1 MGWGWMRAV
10 CGQPDEVEPFSDSDG
25 GEGAFHRTDAFGEQ
39 ILKSKNQSS
48 LRVAFVY
55 TSKSGMEKYLKRS
68 TVPETSGGV
77 DAPPDLLA
85 ECDSDETIQAV
96 HQSIAERYQ
105 VIPVESDENAF
116 ETLKHA
122 CPDLVF
128 NISERLWGPN
138 RESHIPTVCE
148 ILGLPYTGSDPLTL
162 GLCLVKSR
170 AKEILS
176 YYGIPNPQFWIV
188 EPGDRTPSRIPL
200 PAIIKPLYEGSS
212 KGIRDAN
219 VVKNRTSLEET
230 IRSIAQQYRQPVI
243 VERFLKGREFTVGV
257 LGNDPDYEVLPIVE
271 INHHLLPKGAN
282 PIYSYEAK
290 WIWDTPDRPLEI
302 FTCPARISKKLEGQI
317 REVVTVTC
325 KRLNI
330 HDWCRIDVRLDEAEV
345 PNILEVNPLPGILPR
360 VEDNSCLPKAA
371 RAAGYSYTDL
381 IQRVLGEALKRY
393 GIRDQH

>member
-1 MGWGWMRAV
+1 MREIFCYDPSGRKSRV
-10 CGQPDEVEPFSDSDG
+10 
-25 GEGAFHRTDAFGEQ
+25 FGEQ
-39 ILKSKNQSS
+39 NVMSMTRSS
-48 LRVAFVY
+48 LRIAFVY
-55 TSKSGMEKYLKRS
+55 TSKSGMEKSLKCS
-68 TVPETSGGV
+68 AIPGMSGDSEV
-77 DAPPDLLA
+77 PPDLLA

-96 HQSIAERYQ
+96 HQSIAEKYQ
-105 VIPVESDENAF
+105 VVPVESDENAF
-116 ETLKHA
+116 QNLERAH
-122 CPDLVF
+122 PDLVF

-162 GLCLVKSR
+162 GICLVKSR

-176 YYGIPNPQFWIV
+176 YYGIPNPKFWIV
-188 EPGDRTPSRIPL
+188 EPGESVPIGIPL
-200 PAIIKPLYEGSS
+200 PSIVKPLYEGSS

-219 VVKNRTSLEET
+219 VVKKRTDLKEMIGHITS
-230 IRSIAQQYRQPVI
+230 QYKQPVI
-243 VERFLKGREFTVGV
+243 VEKFLKGREFTVGV
-257 LGNDPDYEVLPIVE
+257 LGNNPDYEVLPIVE

-302 FTCPARISKKLEGQI
+302 FTCPAKIPKRLEQRICEIVS
-317 REVVTVTC
+317 VTC
-325 KRLNI
+325 KRLAVR
-330 HDWCRIDVRLDEAEV
+330 DWCRVDVRCDEAGV
-345 PNILEVNPLPGILPR
+345 PNIIEVNPLPGILPK

-393 GIRDQH
+393 GIRDEC